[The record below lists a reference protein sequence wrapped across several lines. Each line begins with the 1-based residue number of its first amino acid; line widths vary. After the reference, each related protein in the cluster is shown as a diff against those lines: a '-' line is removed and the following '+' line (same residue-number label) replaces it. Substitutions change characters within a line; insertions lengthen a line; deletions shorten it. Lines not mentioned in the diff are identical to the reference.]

1 MTTISVCLHNE
12 QARAL
17 KALAVAMDRSASAVV
32 RSALEDYIDKHRGK
46 RASQRRRGRIGEH
59 AWEVF
64 DLLTDQ

>member
-1 MTTISVCLHNE
+1 MTTISVCLPEE

-32 RSALEDYIDKHRGK
+32 RSAMDDYIDKHRAN
-46 RASQRRRGRIGEH
+46 RASQQRRGRMVEH

-64 DLLTDQ
+64 DLLTD